1 VLLKQCLQEEE
12 GTDSKYGRIP
22 LFPNFPCRYC
32 NYFHK
37 KLVPKVFSC
46 STDQEEIQQVILV
59 NTHMVLGSI
68 IERAIE
74 NEMIGGLL
82 IVKII
87 EDTIIISIHHNTP
100 FP

>member
-1 VLLKQCLQEEE
+1 
-12 GTDSKYGRIP
+12 
-22 LFPNFPCRYC
+22 
-32 NYFHK
+32 
-37 KLVPKVFSC
+37 
-46 STDQEEIQQVILV
+46 
-59 NTHMVLGSI
+59 MVLGSI